1 MFQRIHNFE
10 GNGTAARMKHILYT
24 FDGDATNL
32 LENNTKLTQI
42 LLADMGLCFLSLAV
56 NGIFLFIAYVF
67 FERGGQVIIERQY
80 DVIETKYCVSV
91 NV

>member
-1 MFQRIHNFE
+1 M
-10 GNGTAARMKHILYT
+10 GLLLYT
-24 FDGDATNL
+24 FDSDATNL

-56 NGIFLFIAYVF
+56 NCIFLFIAYAL
-67 FERGGQVIIERQY
+67 ERIGQVIIERQY
-80 DVIETKYCVSV
+80 GVIETKYCICV